1 MEENME
7 ENRGKSNQINEKM
20 TKTKRW
26 RRGYGITAIL
36 ITRRAIIGGKQIQSG
51 KRKPEI
57 SK

>member
-1 MEENME
+1 ME